1 MTKDLKAT
9 TLTLLLLAPGLALAA
24 APMDTDGDGL
34 VSMEEFQ
41 AAMPDA
47 SPDVFDELDSNGD
60 GLLSEEEVT
69 AGQEAG
75 ILPA

>member
-1 MTKDLKAT
+1 MTKTLSAAT
-9 TLTLLLLAPGLALAA
+9 FALALTVPALA
-24 APMDTDGDGL
+24 FAMDADGDGM
-34 VSMEEFQ
+34 VSMDEFQ

-47 SPDVFDELDSNGD
+47 PAGTFEQLDADGD
-60 GLLSEEEVT
+60 GALSEDEVA

>member
-1 MTKDLKAT
+1 MTKTLSAAT
-9 TLTLLLLAPGLALAA
+9 FALALTVPALA
-24 APMDTDGDGL
+24 FALDADTDGDGM

-47 SPDVFDELDSNGD
+47 PAGTFEQLDSDAD
-60 GLLSEEEVT
+60 GMLSEAEVA

>member
-1 MTKDLKAT
+1 MTKTLSAAT
-9 TLTLLLLAPGLALAA
+9 FALALTVPAMA
-24 APMDTDGDGL
+24 FALDADTDGDGM

-41 AAMPDA
+41 AAMPEA
-47 SPDVFDELDSNGD
+47 PAGTFEQLDSDAD
-60 GLLSEEEVT
+60 GMLSEDEIA

>member
-1 MTKDLKAT
+1 MTKTLSAAT
-9 TLTLLLLAPGLALAA
+9 FALALTVPALA
-24 APMDTDGDGL
+24 YAMDADTDGDGM

-41 AAMPDA
+41 AAMPEA
-47 SPDVFDELDSNGD
+47 PTGTFEQLDSDAD
-60 GLLSEEEVT
+60 GMLSEEEIA

>member
-1 MTKDLKAT
+1 MTKTLSAAT
-9 TLTLLLLAPGLALAA
+9 FALALTVPAMA
-24 APMDTDGDGL
+24 LALDADTDGDGM
-34 VSMEEFQ
+34 VTMEEFQ

-47 SPDVFDELDSNGD
+47 PAGTFEQLDSDTD
-60 GLLSEEEVT
+60 GLLSAEEIT

>member
-1 MTKDLKAT
+1 MTKKLSVAT
-9 TLTLLLLAPGLALAA
+9 FALALTVPALA
-24 APMDTDGDGL
+24 FAMDTDGDGM
-34 VSMEEFQ
+34 VTFEEFQ

-47 SPDVFDELDSNGD
+47 PTGTFEQLDADAD
-60 GLLSEEEVT
+60 GMLSEDEVA